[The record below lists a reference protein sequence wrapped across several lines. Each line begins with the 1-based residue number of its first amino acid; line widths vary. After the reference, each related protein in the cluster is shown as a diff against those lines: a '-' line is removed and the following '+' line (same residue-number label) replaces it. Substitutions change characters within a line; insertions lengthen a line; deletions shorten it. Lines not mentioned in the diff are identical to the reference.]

1 MEQEATRRS
10 LLGDLSLTQVI
21 VGAMAAATSFAFSQ
35 RIGVLGSVIGAA
47 IGSVAA
53 SITSQIYRSII
64 DRSIEG
70 FRGVDQHGTVQRHAR
85 PSRMPYA
92 AAALALL
99 VGIGALGVYMTGVDL
114 FTGGAGIG
122 TQAPIVEYIYVPA
135 EEPAPEEKPE
145 ATVEEDAAAATE
157 QGSAEQAEAA
167 VTDVVAEAEDETQ
180 PEEAVETAATEE
192 PEPQEQT
199 EAVGEPE
206 PAPAVQEPLEQG

>member
-1 MEQEATRRS
+1 MEQKATRRS

-85 PSRMPYA
+85 PSRMHYA

-145 ATVEEDAAAATE
+145 ATVEEDTAAATE

-167 VTDVVAEAEDETQ
+167 VTDVVAEADTQ
-180 PEEAVETAATEE
+180 SEEAVETAATEE
-192 PEPQEQT
+192 PEPQEQV

-206 PAPAVQEPLEQG
+206 SAPAVQEPLEQG

>member
-53 SITSQIYRSII
+53 SIASQIYRSII
-64 DRSIEG
+64 DRSLESI
-70 FRGVDQHGTVQRHAR
+70 RGVDQGNAMRKHGR

-99 VGIGALGVYMTGVDL
+99 VGLGTLGVYMTGVDL

-135 EEPAPEEKPE
+135 EEPAPEEEPE

-157 QGSAEQAEAA
+157 QGSAEQSEAA
-167 VTDVVAEAEDETQ
+167 ETDTVAEAQ
-180 PEEAVETAATEE
+180 AHPAEATEIAATEE
-192 PEPQEQT
+192 PAPQEQV
-199 EAVGEPE
+199 EAVSEPE
-206 PAPAVQEPLEQG
+206 PAPADQESPEQG